1 MFDKMIN
8 AFIKNADNPD
18 DPKVREKCGKLSGI
32 TGIILNAAL
41 SALKIAAGAITGAIS
56 VLSDGVNNLS
66 DAGSSVITLL
76 GFKLSAKK
84 PDKEHPFGHGRME
97 YFTGLAVSAVILVIA
112 VQLFITSLEKVI
124 AGETLSFKSRTIE
137 ILTIV
142 ILAVSVAVKLFMAA
156 FNRAL
161 GKKINSLA
169 MKATA
174 SDSLNDAV
182 ATAVVLICTVLSRYT
197 ASFPLDGAAGILVSL
212 FIAYTGVS
220 SMKGLADLLLGSAP
234 DKQLVKEITD
244 YALNF
249 DKQKIIGVHDLMIND
264 YGPSRKL
271 IILHAE
277 VPKSGDV
284 MQLHDAIDNLEH
296 GLQNKF
302 GGLAVIHM
310 DPVDTDSPR
319 VNELREKV
327 REIVKELD
335 KNLDIHDF
343 RMNEGDTH
351 ANLIFDLVVPY
362 DFKIPND
369 RIRNFV
375 TARIAATEPKCNVI
389 MKIENSFTD

>member
-1 MFDKMIN
+1 MFDKIIN

-18 DPKVREKCGKLSGI
+18 DPKVREKCGKLSGV

-41 SALKIAAGAITGAIS
+41 SVTKIAAGAITGAIS

-66 DAGSSVITLL
+66 DAGSSIITLL

-97 YFTGLAVSAVILVIA
+97 YFAGLAVSAVILVIA
-112 VQLFITSLEKVI
+112 VQLFLTSLEKVI
-124 AGETLSFKSRTIE
+124 AGETLSFASRTVE
-137 ILTIV
+137 IVTV
-142 ILAVSVAVKLFMAA
+142 AILAVSVVVKLFMAA

-161 GKKINSLA
+161 GKKINSVA

-182 ATAVVLICTVLSRYT
+182 ATAVVLVCAVLSRYT

-212 FIAYTGVS
+212 FIAYTGLS
-220 SMKGLADLLLGSAP
+220 SMKSIVDLLIGCAP
-234 DKQLVKEITD
+234 DKELVNEITD

-249 DKQKIIGVHDLMIND
+249 DKQKIIGVHDLIIND

-277 VPKSGDV
+277 VPSSGDI

-296 GLQNKF
+296 GLQKKF

-310 DPVDTDSPR
+310 DPVDADSPR

-327 REIVKELD
+327 REIVKDLD
-335 KNLDIHDF
+335 ESLDIHDF

-362 DFKIPND
+362 DFKIPNEQ
-369 RIRNFV
+369 IRNFV
-375 TARIAATEPKCNVI
+375 KTRVRAIDPKCNVV
-389 MKIENSFTD
+389 MKIENSFTE